1 LVVEVAVVVAEQWQ
15 LIIQTLFIAEE
26 AAVLLVAL
34 TMQMEAQADTELAL
48 TQNQVLVG
56 LAKTLT

>member
-1 LVVEVAVVVAEQWQ
+1 LAAAAVAVAVEQWQ
-15 LIIQTLFIAEE
+15 LIMETPFIVVVAV
-26 AAVLLVAL
+26 VLLVAL
-34 TMQMEAQADTELAL
+34 TMQMAELADTELVL